1 MDQIFQEFQ
10 TSTLREL
17 GKKHAVALRN
27 LTQLEESKKI
37 LKASIMSEYQIGANG
52 KPNSVAAQEVMAY
65 ADDRYQKH
73 INALADAI
81 QIEAELK
88 WQKRTVEINL
98 ELIKVQSFNAN
109 AEKKAYNI

>member
-10 TSTLREL
+10 ISTLREL
-17 GKKHAVALRN
+17 GEKHAVALRN

-37 LKASIMSEYQIGANG
+37 LKASIMTEYQIGANG

-65 ADDRYQKH
+65 ADDRYKKH
-73 INALADAI
+73 IDALSHAI
-81 QIEAELK
+81 EVESKLR
-88 WQKRTVEINL
+88 WEKRTVEINL
-98 ELIKVQSFNAN
+98 ELIKVQSFNTN